1 MGEKTTIDFDGTEL
15 EITETDDG
23 FEVTEADDDQP
34 DQPDF
39 MSDEAYDEI
48 GEYEINDHVELLGN
62 YFVID
67 GDYDVWLLDS
77 DGDVVENGANY
88 TSVSYLVDNL
98 ESLGE

>member
-1 MGEKTTIDFDGTEL
+1 MGEKTTIEVNGTEL

-23 FEVTEADDDQP
+23 FEVTEAEDE
-34 DQPDF
+34 QPDF
-39 MSDEAYDEI
+39 MSDEVYDRI